1 MSVSWRTWFS
11 IPLAAA
17 VTASPALVSL
27 HAADGAAQQVAPVAQ
42 QLAAKRETIRVHA
55 YTKADGR
62 DYFAACLVPTVAVE
76 TQGGADVVVLFDTS
90 ASQVDAYRDKALESL
105 DAMLARLGGQDRVQ
119 LIAVDLAGTSLTAS
133 FVAPQ
138 SAEMKEALAKLR
150 QRTPLGATDMT
161 AAIKAGMTAFDAKS
175 SQRRALV
182 YIGDGVSNANLTAV
196 KKMPALARELVKQEI
211 AFTPFSI
218 GPKRNGEL
226 LARIAN
232 QTGGMMA
239 IDGTKF
245 SAAAAGEYLAKAAGG
260 AVAWPVSVKWP
271 AGVEVFPEAALPL
284 RFDRDTVVVGAGKL
298 AGKAIEIE
306 AKVAGENVKFSW
318 TAPAAASNDDNAYLA
333 GLVDGARG
341 DRGAKLATLGTDGL
355 MIVRRAAEREVDFLA
370 GQARHAVAT
379 DNLLGARPLID
390 QLKALDP
397 KHPELAAL
405 ESVYRTKYMAR
416 EKASPAVN
424 QPAGEQPRKEQ
435 TQPASTKSRG
445 EATRSSRRNPFMLVA
460 LQQEEP
466 PAADPFGADA
476 PADAPAADAPPAD
489 APPADAPVADAP
501 AADVPPADAAPADAP
516 PADAAPA
523 DVAPPADAAAPP
535 PANDEA
541 FIDDFDRR
549 KKQQNELIIK
559 ETEVEISEARRTMQS
574 NPTKAKEDMKL
585 RADFLDRVPDLYPE
599 VRAQLMDKVVV
610 AIRQAEKRE
619 ASFEEEQAI
628 RRKAEGARIERD
640 RIQKK
645 LIRDQEKVR
654 QLVEQ
659 FDVLMDEGAYE
670 EASESVAAHVEK
682 LMPDTALAT
691 TLRENAR
698 DEEAYRSWKYVYG
711 QHVKRFNQTMLQVD
725 TAATPFPDNVPIIY
739 PDAEFWEDL
748 TNRRKQ
754 YASVDLQKKGSAEEK
769 IFRALGENADFQL
782 IQMPLRQFAEQIEQ
796 QHKIQVEIDNKGL
809 IDAGLDPETMEINRD
824 LRGISLRSALRLI
837 LKELEL
843 TYVVQNEVLL
853 ITTPDKAGTVL
864 TTKVYPVA
872 DLVLAIRNI
881 DIPSMP
887 LPFRDIF
894 GGLSTAGDDTGGGL
908 GGGGGGG
915 AGF

>member
-1 MSVSWRTWFS
+1 MSVSWRTWFP

-17 VTASPALVSL
+17 IAASPALVSL
-27 HAADGAAQQVAPVAQ
+27 HAADGVAQQVAPVAQ
-42 QLAAKRETIRVHA
+42 QDASKRETIRVHA

-62 DYFAACLVPTVAVE
+62 DYFAACLVPTVAAE
-76 TQGGADVVVLFDTS
+76 AKGGADVVVLFDTS

-105 DAMLARLGGQDRVQ
+105 DALLARLGGQDRVQ
-119 LIAVDLAGTSLTAS
+119 LIAVDLAGMSLTKS

-138 SAEMKEALAKLR
+138 SAEMKTALARLR
-150 QRTPLGATDMT
+150 QRTPLGATDMI
-161 AAIKAGMTAFDAKS
+161 AAIKAGMAAFDAKS
-175 SQRRALV
+175 TQRRALI
-182 YIGDGVSNANLTAV
+182 YIGDGVSNANLTAA
-196 KKMPALARELVKQEI
+196 KKMPALIGELVKQEI

-226 LARIAN
+226 LATMAN

-245 SAAAAGEYLAKAAGG
+245 LAADAGEYLVKAAGG
-260 AVAWPVSVKWP
+260 LVAWPVAAKWP
-271 AGVEVFPEAALPL
+271 AGVEVFPERPLPL
-284 RFDRDTVVVGAGKL
+284 RFDRDTVVVGAGNL

-306 AKVAGENVKFSW
+306 AKVAGRNVKFAW
-318 TAPAAASNDDNAYLA
+318 TAPAAASNDDNAFLA
-333 GLVDGARG
+333 GLVDGARA
-341 DRGAKLATLGTDGL
+341 DRGATLATLGTDGL
-355 MIVRRAAEREVDFLA
+355 LIVRRAAEREVDFIA

-379 DNLLGARPLID
+379 DNLLGALPLID

-397 KHPELAAL
+397 KHPELATL
-405 ESVYRTKYMAR
+405 EKVYRAKYMAR
-416 EKASPAVN
+416 EKATPAVN
-424 QPAGEQPRKEQ
+424 QPVVEKPRSQ
-435 TQPASTKSRG
+435 GTQPASTKSRG
-445 EATRSSRRNPFMLVA
+445 DATRSSRNSPFMLVA

-466 PAADPFGADA
+466 PAEDPFGADQ
-476 PADAPAADAPPAD
+476 PADAPPAD
-489 APPADAPVADAP
+489 APPADAPPADAP
-501 AADVPPADAAPADAP
+501 PADAP

-523 DVAPPADAAAPP
+523 DAAPDVVAPPADAAAPP
-535 PANDEA
+535 VDDQA
-541 FIDDFDRR
+541 FIDKFEER
-549 KKQQNELIIK
+549 KRQQNELIIK
-559 ETEVEISEARRTMQS
+559 ETEVEISEARRTMQT

-585 RADFLDRVPDLYPE
+585 RLDFLDRAPDLYPE

-619 ASFEEEQAI
+619 ASFEEEQVT

-659 FDVLMDEGAYE
+659 FDVLMDEGSYE
-670 EASESVAAHVEK
+670 EASESVAAHIEK
-682 LMPDTALAT
+682 LNPDTALGT
-691 TLRENAR
+691 SLRENAR
-698 DEEAYRSWKYVYG
+698 AQEAYRTWKYVYN

-725 TAATPFPDNVPIIY
+725 TSGIPFPDNVPIIY

-894 GGLSTAGDDTGGGL
+894 GGLSTAGADTGGGF